1 MREQRVGAT
10 PYTCD
15 VTTQVAIE
23 SFEIERKYEVD
34 ATASLPG
41 APEFAAVDLIAGS
54 PEVHLLHATY
64 FDTPAADLAQR
75 RLALRMRRG
84 GKDAGWHLKQ
94 KNEEGARELQWPAAD
109 EMPSEVIAEI
119 RRWIGDAVGELQPLA
134 ELHTERTVVVLRDR
148 DGRDVVE
155 LADDRVRALDHRTGT
170 RRAWREW
177 EAEVLGDG
185 VGAVLLRVEP
195 VLRAAGAVPSSSPA
209 KIARATGQLE
219 AVARTKGAS
228 ADALKALRDL
238 DAADQEAARRL
249 EA

>member
-1 MREQRVGAT
+1 M
-10 PYTCD
+10 
-15 VTTQVAIE
+15 TTQAAVE

-64 FDTPAADLAQR
+64 FDTPAADLAKL
-75 RLALRMRRG
+75 RLALRLRRG

-94 KNEEGARELQWPAAD
+94 KNADGARELQWPAAD
-109 EMPSEVIAEI
+109 ELPPEVVSEI
-119 RRWIGDAVGELQPLA
+119 RWWIGDAVSDLQPLA
-134 ELHTERTVVVLRDR
+134 ELHTERTVVVLREL
-148 DGRDVVE
+148 DGREVVE

-177 EAEVLGDG
+177 EAEVLGG
-185 VGAVLLRVEP
+185 GAGDVLLRVEP

-219 AVARTKGAS
+219 TVARAKGAS
-228 ADALKALRDL
+228 AAALRELRDL
-238 DAADQEAARRL
+238 DAADQDAARRL
-249 EA
+249 EP

>member
-1 MREQRVGAT
+1 M
-10 PYTCD
+10 
-15 VTTQVAIE
+15 TTQAAIE

-34 ATASLPG
+34 SAASLPG
-41 APEFAAVDLIAGS
+41 APEFKAVELIAGP
-54 PEVHLLHATY
+54 PETFHLHATY

-94 KNEEGARELQWPAAD
+94 KNAEGARELQWPAAD
-109 EMPSEVIAEI
+109 EMPTEVIAEI
-119 RRWIGDAVGELQPLA
+119 RRWIGDTVSELQPLA
-134 ELHTERTVVVLRDR
+134 ELRTERTIVVLRDR
-148 DGRDVVE
+148 DGQEVVE
-155 LADDRVRALDHRTGT
+155 LADDSVHALDHRTGT

-185 VGAVLLRVEP
+185 DGAVLARVEP

-219 AVARTKGAS
+219 AVARSKGAS
-228 ADALKALRDL
+228 ADELQALRAL

-249 EA
+249 ES